1 MSVRYFS
8 SERTIQAA
16 GAAFACVDDDLS
28 TKIDSDHLDRRGALV
43 LFAAVLVFAFLMF

>member
-16 GAAFACVDDDLS
+16 GAAFACVDDDMS
-28 TKIDSDHLDRRGALV
+28 MRIEPPQGDRRAYAGFMVAALA
-43 LFAAVLVFAFLMF
+43 LFFLLI